1 MTEMDTKARVQ
12 AIAAR
17 IIRAHQTREP
27 FDVPAD
33 EALASADEAYAV
45 QDRVAEALWR
55 QAGDAICAWKTGGP
69 NAEATPVAA
78 PIPQSKLFRSPVT
91 LQGKDFNVIGV
102 EAELA
107 YSLAHDLPPRATAY
121 TEADVVGAIDSI
133 HAAIEVC
140 ESRLRNWRTA
150 DPLSKLADN
159 QMNGALVVGDG
170 LGDWQRVRPERQSAT
185 VEVDGKTCG
194 EATGSHPYG
203 NPLRLL
209 PWLANHCAARC
220 GGLRAGDV
228 ITTGA
233 WTGMHF
239 VAPGAVVI
247 ARFPGVGETRIRF
260 LS

>member
-17 IIRAHQTREP
+17 IIRAHRTRET
-27 FDVPAD
+27 FDVPAGD
-33 EALASADEAYAV
+33 APASTDEAYAV
-45 QDRVAEALWR
+45 QDSVAEVLWR

-78 PIPQSKLFRSPVT
+78 PIPQSKLFRSPVA
-91 LQGKDFNVIGV
+91 LQGKDFNVIGI

-107 YSLAHDLPPRATAY
+107 YSLAHDLPPRATPY
-121 TEADVVGAIDSI
+121 TEADVVAAIDSI

-140 ESRLRNWRTA
+140 DSRLRNWRTA

-170 LGDWQRVRPERQSAT
+170 LGDWQRVRPERQSVT
-185 VEVDGKTCG
+185 VEVDGETWG
-194 EATGSHPYG
+194 EAAGSHPYG

-220 GGLRAGDV
+220 GDI

-233 WTGMHF
+233 WTGMHL

-247 ARFPGVGETRIRF
+247 AGFPNIGEVRVRF
-260 LS
+260 LP